1 MIKDLKEKK
10 IKITTPSIH
19 SHYNEEKC
27 MSELCGRVVCPFGF
41 LGVELEDFNNLTKE

>member
-10 IKITTPSIH
+10 IKITTPPIH
-19 SHYNEEKC
+19 SHYNEKNGT
-27 MSELCGRVVCPFGF
+27 SELCGHVVCPFGF